1 MSETTTPAATDTAG
15 EIPRDPLL
23 DKTETTLASRW
34 TRRVF
39 IILGI
44 GLVLFFWGLF
54 DAAVQY
60 PKTGIKAAE
69 YLEFQYLRA
78 SQKVG
83 KAGEASVADPLE
95 EVKRL
100 EGRKAQNVLSN
111 EIEKTRLEWLEALK
125 NAHVLNAENTKIED
139 PAKRYRELE
148 VLWGGASA
156 QPPQPLEPYDLWV
169 QWAITGAGLAVVAWR
184 GLTALPVA
192 RRKYYWDTA
201 SSTLKLPN
209 GATLVASDIV
219 EFDKRKWD
227 KFFVTLEIRDG
238 HPAFS
243 GQRKTFDMYPY
254 NELESW
260 ILELEAQHVKAA
272 GTPAA

>member
-1 MSETTTPAATDTAG
+1 MSDTTTEAAAIS
-15 EIPRDPLL
+15 EMEVPRDPLL

-44 GLVLFFWGLF
+44 GLVLFLWGLY
-54 DAAVQY
+54 DAAVKY
-60 PKTGIKAAE
+60 PETGIKAAE

-95 EVKRL
+95 EIKRL

-125 NAHVLNAENTKIED
+125 NAHVLNAANTKIDD
-139 PAKRYRELE
+139 PQKRYRELE

-201 SSTLKLPN
+201 SSTLKLPG

-227 KFFVTLEIRDG
+227 KFFVTLVIRDG
-238 HPAFS
+238 HPEFS
-243 GQRKTFDMYPY
+243 GQRKTYDMYPY

-272 GTPAA
+272 GTAAA